1 MEDLRT
7 TMRSYRQ
14 LDDAIRELN
23 KQVGPLREQRKIKE
37 LQLGDILK
45 SPEFQAFN
53 MLKVEDD
60 GSTIKVHRP
69 NTWYKGWSLSK
80 RDLQNYLDHYFENA
94 GPRANREDCFTF
106 IVEQQKRSS
115 LADEFKITRIVQ
127 GVYDSE

>member
-37 LQLGDILK
+37 LHLGDILK
-45 SPEFQAFN
+45 NPEFQAFN
-53 MLKVEDD
+53 VLKVEDD
-60 GSTIKVHRP
+60 GSTIKVQRP

-80 RDLQNYLDHYFENA
+80 RDLQNYIDHYFENA
-94 GPRANREDCFTF
+94 GQHANRADCFTF
-106 IVEQQKRSS
+106 IVEQQKRDS
-115 LADEFKITRIVQ
+115 LAEDFKITRVVQ
-127 GVYDSE
+127 GGENSD